1 MEKDKNKLS
10 FFERISGNRKDSPVE
25 DDLLDL
31 VDESADI
38 AEDEKRMIRD
48 IIDLGGTVAG
58 EICTPRV
65 DVMLAHD
72 TESGRSAL
80 ERMRG
85 TGYSR
90 LPVCH
95 DDIDHIVGIVNY
107 KDLIG
112 PLMDGSI
119 DDDVLKFSYE
129 PTFVPESKSVI
140 PLLGEMQASHRQMVI
155 AVDEYGGT
163 EGIITIE
170 DIVEEIV
177 GEIADESDIVGE
189 LIASVASD
197 TWWVDGRF
205 PVEDALEL
213 GWPVQE
219 SDDYETIAG
228 WFLSNFDSV
237 PEAGDSIQEE
247 GYLFTIIKMRRSRIS
262 RIRVQKLDAQVG
274 TKSDSASAQGEE
286 VLVNTGAADAQEA
299 K

>member
-1 MEKDKNKLS
+1 MDKDKNKLS
-10 FFERISGNRKDSPVE
+10 FFERISGSKKDSSLEENLRDLME
-25 DDLLDL
+25 DSP
-31 VDESADI
+31 EI

-48 IIDLGGTVAG
+48 IIDLGDTVAG

-72 TESGRSAL
+72 DESGMVAL

-129 PTFVPESKSVI
+129 PTFVPETKSVI
-140 PLLGEMQASHRQMVI
+140 PLLGDMQANHQQMVI
-155 AVDEYGGT
+155 VVDEYGGT
-163 EGIITIE
+163 EGLVTIE

-177 GEIADESDIVGE
+177 GEIVDESDITGDLISSVGP
-189 LIASVASD
+189 D
-197 TWWVDGRF
+197 TWRVDGRF
-205 PVEDALEL
+205 PVEDAIAL

-228 WFLSNFDSV
+228 WLLSNFDSV
-237 PEAGDSIQEE
+237 PEAGDSIDKD

-262 RIRVQKLDAQVG
+262 RVRVQKVEPSEGDG
-274 TKSDSASAQGEE
+274 DSDNAPGNLSETDSD
-286 VLVNTGAADAQEA
+286 NIQES

>member
-1 MEKDKNKLS
+1 MDKDRNKLTL
-10 FFERISGNRKDSPVE
+10 FERISGNRKDSSLE
-25 DDLLDL
+25 ENLRDLMDDSP
-31 VDESADI
+31 EI

-48 IIDLGGTVAG
+48 IIDLGDTVAG

-65 DVMLAHD
+65 DVMLCHD
-72 TESGRSAL
+72 DESGRVAL

-119 DDDVLKFSYE
+119 DDDVLKFSYK
-129 PTFVPESKSVI
+129 PTFVPELKSVI
-140 PLLGEMQASHRQMVI
+140 PLLGEMQANHQQMVI
-155 AVDEYGGT
+155 VVDEYGGT
-163 EGIITIE
+163 EGIVTIE

-177 GEIADESDIVGE
+177 GEIADESDMTGD
-189 LIASVASD
+189 LIAEIGPN
-197 TWWVDGRF
+197 TWRVDGRF
-205 PVEDALEL
+205 PVSDAIAM
-213 GWPVQE
+213 GWPVEE

-228 WFLSNFDSV
+228 WLLSNFDSV
-237 PEAGDSIQEE
+237 PKAGDSIDKD
-247 GYLFTIIKMRRSRIS
+247 GYSFTIIKMRRSRIS
-262 RIRVQKLDAQVG
+262 RVRVQKIAPSVDDAENAANEDARG
-274 TKSDSASAQGEE
+274 TAQAG
-286 VLVNTGAADAQEA
+286 TDGSQGA

>member
-1 MEKDKNKLS
+1 MDKDKNKLT
-10 FFERISGNRKDSPVE
+10 FFERISGSKKDSSLE
-25 DDLLDL
+25 DNLRDLME
-31 VDESADI
+31 ESPEI

-48 IIDLGGTVAG
+48 IIDLGDTVAG

-72 TESGRSAL
+72 DESGRVAL

-119 DDDVLKFSYE
+119 DEDVLKFSYE
-129 PTFVPESKSVI
+129 PTFVPETKSVI
-140 PLLGEMQASHRQMVI
+140 PLLGDMQANHQQMVI
-155 AVDEYGGT
+155 VVDEYGGT
-163 EGIITIE
+163 EGLVTVE

-177 GEIADESDIVGE
+177 GEIADESDITGDLISSVGPD
-189 LIASVASD
+189 I
-197 TWWVDGRF
+197 WRVDGRF
-205 PVEDALEL
+205 PVEDAIAL
-213 GWPVQE
+213 GWPVEE

-228 WFLSNFDSV
+228 WLLSNFDSV
-237 PEAGDSIQEE
+237 PQAGDSIEKD

-262 RIRVQKLDAQVG
+262 RIRVQKLESDESDNDMANNKAAENADDASS
-274 TKSDSASAQGEE
+274 T
-286 VLVNTGAADAQEA
+286 EA
-299 K
+299 RESK

>member
-1 MEKDKNKLS
+1 MDKDKNKPSLLKW
-10 FFERISGNRKDSPVE
+10 FSGGKKEESLE
-25 DDLLDL
+25 DDLRDIME
-31 VDESADI
+31 ESPQI

-48 IIDLGGTVAG
+48 IIDLGDTVAG

-65 DVMLAHD
+65 DVMLVHD
-72 TESGRSAL
+72 DESGRAAL

-95 DDIDHIVGIVNY
+95 DDIDHIVGIVNF

-155 AVDEYGGT
+155 VVDEYGGT
-163 EGIITIE
+163 EGLVTIE

-177 GEIADESDIVGE
+177 GEIADESDIPGD
-189 LIASVASD
+189 LISQVSPNV
-197 TWWVDGRF
+197 WRVDGRF
-205 PVEDALEL
+205 PVEDAAAL
-213 GWPVQE
+213 GWPVHE

-228 WFLSNFDSV
+228 WLLSEFDSV
-237 PEAGDSIQEE
+237 PEAGESIRV
-247 GYLFTIIKMRRSRIS
+247 GDYCFTVIRKRRSRIS
-262 RIRVQKLDAQVG
+262 RIRVEKLEGGTCCDQSAEGEPVAQDAS
-274 TKSDSASAQGEE
+274 SD
-286 VLVNTGAADAQEA
+286 QER